1 MEDDKIV
8 VLEHY
13 HNEYEAAIVKGILES
28 NGLIAGVTGD
38 YFASILNYAL
48 ETPPFA
54 VVVFERDLE
63 RAREILA
70 TQPIETLPETNN
82 DEEKDS

>member
-1 MEDDKIV
+1 MNDDKIV

-13 HNEYEAAIVKGILES
+13 HNEYEAEIVRGILES
-28 NGLIAGVTGD
+28 NGLIVGVTGD
-38 YFASILNYAL
+38 YFATNLNYAL

-63 RAREILA
+63 QARAILA
-70 TQPIETLPETNN
+70 SQPIEQIPDNN
-82 DEEKDS
+82 EEEDEE

>member
-1 MEDDKIV
+1 MNDDKIV

-13 HNEYEAAIVKGILES
+13 HNEYEAEIVRGILES

-38 YFASILNYAL
+38 YFATNLNYAL

-63 RAREILA
+63 KAREILA
-70 TQPIETLPETNN
+70 TQPIEQIPDN
-82 DEEKDS
+82 DEE